1 MVKAKVLGEGETLQ
15 RPAVIAAVSVGDN
28 DNRRTIIKKV
38 NMVKTFLI
46 RISSLIMKE
55 LTVTDCISTSSYDK
69 IIPSS
74 DFCNTSR
81 PLGLNQSI
89 QLSTVCQSCDKNL
102 KIQIGDV
109 TVTLSLLSEMN

>member
-1 MVKAKVLGEGETLQ
+1 MIRGKGGEGETLQ
-15 RPAVIAAVSVGDN
+15 RPAVIAAVSGGDN

-38 NMVKTFLI
+38 NIVKTFLI
-46 RISSLIMKE
+46 RISSLIMKV